1 MIPHSYVRLL
11 KGEKMMVIFC
21 HALNGG
27 CSWYLDIL
35 TRKKIRRFEELEAM
49 VEAMVG
55 MAMAPWMARWGVRKV
70 VIYYYLED
78 LDVDS
83 DVDCWLMLTDVDW
96 CLLMLTDVDWCWLA
110 APWVWTA
117 SESLTSRSS
126 SHCLFTIFRHIWLC
140 WLAFGAKT
148 ARFNRFDQVKPFKTG
163 GVISSPW
170 AFSPG
175 WYLPDSRAQ
184 AGQQW
189 YATRSPFPVLAWLG
203 MGNPL
208 FMCNIYI

>member
-11 KGEKMMVIFC
+11 GWVYLMVIFC
-21 HALNGG
+21 HTLNVFFSHG
-27 CSWYLDIL
+27 IL
-35 TRKKIRRFEELEAM
+35 TSWPAIFCGASKSWKRWEPHW
-49 VEAMVG
+49 G
-55 MAMAPWMARWGVRKV
+55 MAMDGRGVRKV

-78 LDVDS
+78 LDVD
-83 DVDCWLMLTDVDW
+83 CW
-96 CLLMLTDVDWCWLA
+96 LMLTDVDWCWLA

-126 SHCLFTIFRHIWLC
+126 SHCLFGIFRHIWLR

-203 MGNPL
+203 MGKSS
-208 FMCNIYI
+208 IYV

>member
-1 MIPHSYVRLL
+1 MFFFFFFP
-11 KGEKMMVIFC
+11 MVSWHLDPQFSP
-21 HALNGG
+21 ALRRVGSDGNRIGG
-27 CSWYLDIL
+27 W
-35 TRKKIRRFEELEAM
+35 
-49 VEAMVG
+49 
-55 MAMAPWMARWGVRKV
+55 PWMAEVCGRWSSTTIWR
-70 VIYYYLED
+70 IWMLT
-78 LDVDS
+78 VDW
-83 DVDCWLMLTDVDW
+83 CWLMLTDVDW
-96 CLLMLTDVDWCWLA
+96 CWLMLTDVDWCWLA

-126 SHCLFTIFRHIWLC
+126 SHCLFGIFRHIWLR

-208 FMCNIYI
+208 FMCNIYRYGGFPK

>member
-1 MIPHSYVRLL
+1 
-11 KGEKMMVIFC
+11 MV
-21 HALNGG
+21 
-27 CSWYLDIL
+27 SWHLDPQ
-35 TRKKIRRFEELEAM
+35 KIRRFEELEAM
-49 VEAMVG
+49 GTDGAWDGHG
-55 MAMAPWMARWGVRKV
+55 MAMGWPRCAEGGH
-70 VIYYYLED
+70 L
-78 LDVDS
+78 LLFGGS
-83 DVDCWLMLTDVDW
+83 GCWLLTDVDW
-96 CLLMLTDVDWCWLA
+96 CWLMLTDVDWCWLA

-126 SHCLFTIFRHIWLC
+126 SHCLFGIFRHIWLC

-208 FMCNIYI
+208 FMCNIYIYI

>member
-1 MIPHSYVRLL
+1 MLDCWRVYL
-11 KGEKMMVIFC
+11 MVIESHLKWVFF
-21 HALNGG
+21 HG
-27 CSWYLDIL
+27 IL
-35 TRKKIRRFEELEAM
+35 TSWPAKNPALRR
-49 VEAMVG
+49 VG
-55 MAMAPWMARWGVRKV
+55 SDGNRWGMGWPWDGRGVRKV

-78 LDVDS
+78 LDVD
-83 DVDCWLMLTDVDW
+83 CW
-96 CLLMLTDVDWCWLA
+96 LMLTDVDWCWLA

-126 SHCLFTIFRHIWLC
+126 SHCLFGIFRHIWLC